1 MMELSNGLGDEETVE
16 ATEAAAA
23 HTEDK
28 VGEVGKEKEKD
39 RKLSL
44 RREPSFSRWCNEDGI
59 LRQSAVDDDGSPR
72 TNSAAEE
79 SEEFELPLLHQ
90 RMPDEVGSQA
100 EDQRRIHEFRQRSM
114 FLGIVNGDTEKYV
127 PLDIENDVH
136 VSDSMTKIV
145 SLEQSRNS
153 AISFAILLKTL
164 FYILVWY
171 TLSTCLTVY
180 NKTLL
185 GDNLGKFPAPL
196 LMNTIHFSL
205 QAIFSNVIVYI
216 QSRNSESSNNI
227 MTWKDYFARVLV
239 YHGVIL
245 LYSST
250 IEVVIPTAIGTALD
264 VNLSNESLVYI
275 TVTFATMCKSA
286 SPIFLLMFAFAF
298 RLEKPSLKLVG
309 IMLIISVGVLLTET
323 WPPEFDVALV
333 HLSITK
339 ETKFEFWGFIFVML
353 SAVMAGFRWCMTQIL
368 LQEEAYGLKN
378 PITLMSYVTPVMA
391 IITVVLSLF
400 LDPWD
405 TFKGNNYFD
414 SSKHIIRSCLLML
427 LGGALAFCMVLMEY
441 ILVSATSAVTV
452 TVAGIVKEAVTILVA
467 VFYFHDQFT
476 WLKGVGL
483 LTIMVGVSLFN
494 CFKYMVH
501 PKHHLGV

>member
-1 MMELSNGLGDEETVE
+1 MMELSSGLGDEETVE

-227 MTWKDYFARVLV
+227 MTWKDYFARV
-239 YHGVIL
+239 
-245 LYSST
+245 
-250 IEVVIPTAIGTALD
+250 IPTAIGTALD

-309 IMLIISVGVLLTET
+309 IMLIISVGVLLT
-323 WPPEFDVALV
+323 V
-333 HLSITK
+333 TK

-391 IITVVLSLF
+391 ITTVVLSLF

-494 CFKYMVH
+494 CFKYYNLKKEGTNRLTERDAKYVILDDTELQDDELEF
-501 PKHHLGV
+501 PSV

>member
-227 MTWKDYFARVLV
+227 MTWKDYFARV
-239 YHGVIL
+239 
-245 LYSST
+245 
-250 IEVVIPTAIGTALD
+250 IPTAIGTALD

-309 IMLIISVGVLLTET
+309 IMLIISVGVLLT
-323 WPPEFDVALV
+323 V
-333 HLSITK
+333 TK

-494 CFKYMVH
+494 CFKYYKLKKEGTNRLTERDAKYVILDDTELQDDELEF
-501 PKHHLGV
+501 PSV

>member
-1 MMELSNGLGDEETVE
+1 MMELSSGLGDEETVE

-227 MTWKDYFARVLV
+227 MTWKDYFARV
-239 YHGVIL
+239 
-245 LYSST
+245 
-250 IEVVIPTAIGTALD
+250 IPTAIGTALD

-368 LQEEAYGLKN
+368 LQ
-378 PITLMSYVTPVMA
+378 
-391 IITVVLSLF
+391 
-400 LDPWD
+400 
-405 TFKGNNYFD
+405 
-414 SSKHIIRSCLLML
+414 
-427 LGGALAFCMVLMEY
+427 VLMEY

-494 CFKYMVH
+494 CFKYYNLKKEGTNRLTERDAKYVILDDTELQDDELEF
-501 PKHHLGV
+501 PSV